1 MSIQLLKHI
10 TLLAILLSYSTAT
23 TAQLPSDDYQNE
35 SIQARPITPSKWEQV
50 TDGLDYTEAAKEK
63 KEKKKEENNRRY
75 GDLRSQQRSISIGQ
89 KLISNILIFILIIA
103 ALVGIA
109 LIIKNML
116 GIEIIPRNKKIKN
129 ASIGPLSLEAI
140 EENIHESDLERFIR
154 QALEE
159 KNYALAI
166 RLYYLAILK
175 ELSLAKAIRWK
186 RDKTN
191 RQYML
196 ELQQSPL
203 APAFTEATRIFEWA
217 WYGNH
222 ELSEADYH
230 RLAPKF
236 EAIVEE
242 VKKHS

>member
-1 MSIQLLKHI
+1 MSMHLLKHI
-10 TLLAILLSYSTAT
+10 TFLAFLLSYSTVA

-35 SIQARPITPSKWEQV
+35 RIQTRPITPSKWEQV
-50 TDGLDYTEAAKEK
+50 TDGLDYTEVAKEK
-63 KEKKKEENNRRY
+63 KEKKKEENSRRY
-75 GDLRSQQRSISIGQ
+75 GDLRNQQRSISMGQ
-89 KLISNILIFILIIA
+89 KLISNILIFILIVA
-103 ALVGIA
+103 ALIGIA

-129 ASIGPLSLEAI
+129 ASIGSLSLEAI

-203 APAFTEATRIFEWA
+203 AQAFTEATRIFEWA

-236 EAIVEE
+236 KAIVEE